1 MIRACGRAAGPAAAR
16 TRARIRETTMSM
28 EAEVT
33 RNVLMYFVL
42 PLWLFAGFADYL
54 CHRASS
60 IATTAGPRNRSST
73 CSCSRRWASRS
84 RRPWGPRGERSRHPR
99 HDHLLG
105 AARGDCGVGCILR
118 PRQAGDHSHRAVGA
132 QLPGRASPLEPR
144 AGRRTELGQFL
155 ALFGFGTATPRF
167 EIVWREPPLP
177 WGYVLSVITAVM
189 LLEVLPYL
197 EELVRGLIA
206 NGGRL
211 VPRPAVRAVRPE
223 RS

>member
-1 MIRACGRAAGPAAAR
+1 
-16 TRARIRETTMSM
+16 MSM

-60 IATTAGPRNRSST
+60 IATTAGPKESLI
-73 CSCSRRWASRS
+73 
-84 RRPWGPRGERSRHPR
+84 
-99 HDHLLG
+99 HLLMLTEMG
-105 AARGDCGVGCILR
+105 IPVTAAMALELNALVILVMIICWALHEATAVWDVFYAHDKREITPIEQWVHSYLGVL
-118 PRQAGDHSHRAVGA
+118 PLLSLVLVVVLNRA
-132 QLPGRASPLEPR
+132 
-144 AGRRTELGQFL
+144 QFL

>member
-1 MIRACGRAAGPAAAR
+1 VNALVILVMIICWPLHEATAVWDVFYAHDK
-16 TRARIRETTMSM
+16 REITPIEQWVHSY
-28 EAEVT
+28 
-33 RNVLMYFVL
+33 LGVL
-42 PLWLFAGFADYL
+42 PLLSL
-54 CHRASS
+54 VLVVVL
-60 IATTAGPRNRSST
+60 N
-73 CSCSRRWASRS
+73 WA
-84 RRPWGPRGERSRHPR
+84 
-99 HDHLLG
+99 
-105 AARGDCGVGCILR
+105 
-118 PRQAGDHSHRAVGA
+118 
-132 QLPGRASPLEPR
+132 
-144 AGRRTELGQFL
+144 QFL